1 MALCIDQD
9 QNAIDI
15 AKKRLESY
23 QNVTIIKDNFV
34 NSVKRLE
41 EIGIYS
47 VDGILMDI
55 GVSSMQIDDKERGF
69 SYSQD
74 SELDMR
80 MDRSNPLTAKDIINR
95 YSKEE
100 LETIFFEYGEEK
112 YSKKIVS
119 NILKEREKKKF
130 EQVLS

>member
-1 MALCIDQD
+1 
-9 QNAIDI
+9 
-15 AKKRLESY
+15 
-23 QNVTIIKDNFV
+23 
-34 NSVKRLE
+34 
-41 EIGIYS
+41 
-47 VDGILMDI
+47 
-55 GVSSMQIDDKERGF
+55 
-69 SYSQD
+69 
-74 SELDMR
+74 MR